1 MNLSFLSQLLM
12 QFMSAIQSSPTTIT
26 CVLLENAMFF
36 QFLAAA
42 VSRTVGKSDA
52 ECSEIYR
59 LKQEECIKN
68 PK

>member
-12 QFMSAIQSSPTTIT
+12 QFMSAIQSSTTIT

-36 QFLAAA
+36 QFLAAG
-42 VSRTVGKSDA
+42 VRRTVGKSDA
-52 ECSEIYR
+52 ECSEISR
-59 LKQEECIKN
+59 LKQEEHIKN

>member
-12 QFMSAIQSSPTTIT
+12 QFMSAIQSSTTIT

-36 QFLAAA
+36 QFLATG
-42 VSRTVGKSDA
+42 VRHTVGKSDA
-52 ECSEIYR
+52 ECSEISR
-59 LKQEECIKN
+59 LKQEEHIKN

>member
-12 QFMSAIQSSPTTIT
+12 QFMSAIQSSTTIT

-42 VSRTVGKSDA
+42 VRRTVGKSNA
-52 ECSEIYR
+52 ECSEISR
-59 LKQEECIKN
+59 LKQEEHIKN
-68 PK
+68 PE

>member
-12 QFMSAIQSSPTTIT
+12 QFMSAIQNSTTIT

-42 VSRTVGKSDA
+42 VRRTVDKSYA
-52 ECSEIYR
+52 ECSEISR
-59 LKQEECIKN
+59 LKQEEQIKN
-68 PK
+68 PE

>member
-12 QFMSAIQSSPTTIT
+12 QFMSAIQSSTTIT

-42 VSRTVGKSDA
+42 VRCTVGKSDE
-52 ECSEIYR
+52 ECSEISR
-59 LKQEECIKN
+59 LKQEEHIKN